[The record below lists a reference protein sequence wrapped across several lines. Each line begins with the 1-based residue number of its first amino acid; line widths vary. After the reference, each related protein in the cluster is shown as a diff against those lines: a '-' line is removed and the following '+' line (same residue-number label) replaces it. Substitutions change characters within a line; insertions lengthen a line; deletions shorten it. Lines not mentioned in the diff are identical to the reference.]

1 MFKHIF
7 RDTIRLDLGAL
18 RATASL
24 PCIIAVALALAVGL
38 SFGRPVWGLV
48 GAFGAMSVGFGAFQT
63 LGSSRELP
71 LLWASLGMGLAAAVG
86 SLIPHTTIG
95 LVLNAIMIGLTYGLL
110 TALGPGVTWIVLQC
124 GIAGLVATAYPTG
137 LGNALGRAFL
147 VVVGGLLQ
155 MGIVLLFRRFSTWF
169 RPLPAYE
176 DSFQGI
182 RPAVQTLR
190 ANLGLDAIPLRYAL
204 QLALT
209 LGLAAFCARLFEL
222 PNGYWAPMTA
232 LLVLRTD
239 FRETL
244 SRGLARVVGTVLGAG
259 LATLLAASLRPGP
272 MTLGALIVLFAW
284 LCYSVVNVN
293 YGAFSICITAYIA
306 FLLAFAGLPE
316 GEVALHRVANTTLGG
331 TLALVAAV
339 PGLVAYRKKVVG
351 QTANEESAPFTR

>member
-1 MFKHIF
+1 MFKHVVH
-7 RDTIRLDLGAL
+7 DTIRLDLGAL

-24 PCIIAVALALAVGL
+24 PCILAVALALAAGA

-86 SLIPHTTIG
+86 SLIPHTTVG

-137 LGNALGRAFL
+137 LGNALGRALL
-147 VVVGGLLQ
+147 VVGGGLLQ
-155 MGIVLLFRRFSTWF
+155 MFIVLLFRRFTSWY
-169 RPLPAYE
+169 RPLAAYE
-176 DSFQGI
+176 DSFEGI
-182 RPAVQTLR
+182 RPAVRTLR
-190 ANLGLDAIPLRYAL
+190 ANLGLDAIPFRYAL

-209 LGLAAFCARLFEL
+209 LGLAAFCARRLDL

-244 SRGLARVVGTVLGAG
+244 TRGLARVIGTILGAG

-272 MTLGALIVLFAW
+272 LALAALIVVCAW
-284 LCYSVVNVN
+284 LCYSVVTVN

-316 GEVALHRVANTTLGG
+316 GEVALHRVANTLLGG
-331 TLALVAAV
+331 TLALLAAV
-339 PGLVAYRKKVVG
+339 PGLIAYRKKAV
-351 QTANEESAPFTR
+351 AAPAASWSVKFKS

>member
-1 MFKHIF
+1 MFKHVV
-7 RDTIRLDLGAL
+7 RDTIRIDLGAL
-18 RATASL
+18 RAMASL

-38 SFGRPVWGLV
+38 LFDRPVWGLV
-48 GAFGAMSVGFGAFQT
+48 GAFGAMSVGFGAFQI
-63 LGSSRELP
+63 LGRSRELP

-86 SLIPHTTIG
+86 SLIPHNTIG
-95 LVLNAIMIGLTYGLL
+95 LVINAIGVGAIYGILTS
-110 TALGPGVTWIVLQC
+110 LGPGVTWIILQC

-137 LGNALGRAFL
+137 LANALGRALL
-147 VVVGGLLQ
+147 VVAGGLLQ
-155 MGIVLLFRRFSTWF
+155 MGIVLVFRRFSTF
-169 RPLPAYE
+169 RPQPAYE

-182 RPAVQTLR
+182 RPAVRTLR

-209 LGLAAFCARLFEL
+209 LGLAAFCARALDL

-244 SRGLARVVGTVLGAG
+244 TRGLARVIGTVLGAG

-272 MTLGALIVLFAW
+272 LTLGALIVLFAW

-316 GEVALHRVANTTLGG
+316 GEVAYHRVANTTLGG
-331 TLALVAAV
+331 TLALMAAV
-339 PGLVAYRKKVVG
+339 PGLIAYRKKNLG
-351 QTANEESAPFTR
+351 